1 MKVAFFGSPA
11 FALPSLEALH
21 THHELVLVVAQADKP
36 AGRGR
41 RLTPPAVAARAR
53 ELGLP
58 LEQPAKLK
66 KNRVFFERLAHLA
79 PDVAVTA
86 AYGKL
91 LPQGL
96 LDIPK
101 HGFLNVHA
109 SLLPRYR
116 GAAPIQWALING
128 ERETGVTIMQ
138 TEAGLDT
145 GPIRLQR
152 RLAIEAE
159 DTAVTLFDKLSRLG
173 CEALLEA
180 LEKLEAGTLPCIPQD
195 EAQASYAPLLT
206 KEDGLIRWRES
217 AEAIHNRFRGVLAWP
232 GTVTYYGGVPLKVPA
247 LAPRHG
253 LESRGVPGEI
263 VALSPEGLSVATG
276 DGTILLKVVQPVSR
290 AQMPARDWAN
300 GYGVRIGTRFESGPR
315 EEAS

>member
-11 FALPSLEALH
+11 FAVPVLEALH
-21 THHELVLVVAQADKP
+21 AHHELVLVVAQPDKP

-41 RLTPPAVAARAR
+41 RLTPPAVATLARA
-53 ELGLP
+53 LGLP

-66 KNRVFFERLAHLA
+66 KNRAFCELLDKLE

-91 LPQGL
+91 LPQAL
-96 LDIPK
+96 LEVPK

-138 TEAGLDT
+138 TDAGLDT

-159 DTAVTLFDKLSRLG
+159 DTAVKLFDKLSRLG
-173 CEALLEA
+173 AEALLEA
-180 LEKLEAGTLPCIPQD
+180 LEKLEAGTLPRIPQD

-206 KEDGLIRWRES
+206 KEDGVIRWHES
-217 AEAIHNRFRGVLAWP
+217 AAAIHNRFRGVLAWP
-232 GTVTYYGGVPLKVPA
+232 GTTTSYGGAPVKVHA
-247 LAPRHG
+247 LSVQSPTGRHG
-253 LESRGVPGEI
+253 LPGEI
-263 VALSPEGLSVATG
+263 VAVTPEGVSVAAG
-276 DGTILLKVVQPVSR
+276 EGVVRLEEVQPASR
-290 AQMPARDWAN
+290 AKMPARDWAN
-300 GYGVRIGTRFESGPR
+300 GYGARIGTRFETAPEGG
-315 EEAS
+315 A